1 MLHLT
6 LPYLLTGKCDFAHS
20 ALELRV
26 KENRRGRWGQRG
38 AGSGLADPPSE
49 QHLRES
55 GGEDVLGSARSI
67 EKVRAA
73 EGSVSEFERSSSTVK
88 KGKGG
93 QGQGQGQGQAPSSSS
108 HYNLDQNQNQGQQ
121 QQQFYVQQR
130 RQLQVLS

>member
-1 MLHLT
+1 M
-6 LPYLLTGKCDFAHS
+6 
-20 ALELRV
+20 

-38 AGSGLADPPSE
+38 AGLGLADPPSE

-93 QGQGQGQGQAPSSSS
+93 QGQGQGQAPSSSS
-108 HYNLDQNQNQGQQ
+108 HYNLDQNQGQQ

-130 RQLQVLS
+130 RPKTN